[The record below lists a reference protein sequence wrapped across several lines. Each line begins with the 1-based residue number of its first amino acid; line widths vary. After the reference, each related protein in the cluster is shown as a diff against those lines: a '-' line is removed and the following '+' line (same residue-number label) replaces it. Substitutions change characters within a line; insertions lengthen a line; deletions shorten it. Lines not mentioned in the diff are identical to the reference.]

1 MVTLTLLLGLQDS
14 PTQKISWRGGPTF
27 STVSN
32 TYILG
37 NPTCRQYKTDWK
49 ILAWKKFAFILYIRF
64 VFLLSFMIS
73 DYKNGYPKG
82 YIYEG
87 VNINNATLGYNQ
99 IFDGE
104 KEVGNLQWFV
114 IVFLL
119 C

>member
-1 MVTLTLLLGLQDS
+1 
-14 PTQKISWRGGPTF
+14 
-27 STVSN
+27 
-32 TYILG
+32 
-37 NPTCRQYKTDWK
+37 
-49 ILAWKKFAFILYIRF
+49 
-64 VFLLSFMIS
+64 MIS

-104 KEVGNLQWFV
+104 KEVGNLLWFV